1 MNDKILSF
9 IPKMYLPESVFF
21 GNQSLSFLKTIQDS
35 KILFVVSTKF
45 NNKNKGLIE
54 ELIDGSKL
62 ISHSGEPTELD
73 IDRIKKFSKDAEI
86 IVGIGGGSVIDLV
99 KVVKKERD
107 IKMVAIPTTIGSGA
121 EVSRFALITNSKT
134 NKKNVITSPDFLPEV
149 VIYNPLLFKT
159 IPKQEIIYQTIDA
172 FSHAIESLVSRIS
185 NPVSNML
192 SAAAIDYLYEG
203 LEEISSSK
211 INDEVLEKIIT
222 ASFLAGLAQSTAGT
236 GLAHSFAH
244 YFGPKNNIPHSKA
257 VAIFLLD
264 VLELN
269 AASCDKY
276 KKLNNL
282 KNISEKNF
290 ILKLKKLFNKLN
302 VTKEQIKLK
311 EDILVCCEQIRKD
324 ICTLSNPYSPKTE
337 DIVLIIKKHL

>member
-1 MNDKILSF
+1 MDDRILSF
-9 IPKMYLPESVFF
+9 VPKVYLPKSIFF
-21 GNQSLSFLKTIQDS
+21 GSKSFSFLKTINDS
-35 KILFVVSTKF
+35 KKLFVVSSGF
-45 NNKNKGLIE
+45 DARNKQLVKGLTK
-54 ELIDGSKL
+54 GAKTVF
-62 ISHSGEPTELD
+62 HSGEPKDPD
-73 IDRIKKFSKDAEI
+73 IEIIKKESKGSKTI
-86 IVGIGGGSVIDLV
+86 IALGGGSVIDLV
-99 KVVKKERD
+99 KIVKKELGL
-107 IKMVAIPTTIGSGA
+107 KMIAIPTTIGSGA
-121 EVSRFALITNSKT
+121 EVSRFSLIIDSKT
-134 NKKNVITSPDFLPEV
+134 NKKNVINSPDLLPEV

-159 IPKQEIIYQTIDA
+159 ISKQEIIHQTIDA

-185 NPVSNML
+185 NPVSNMF

-222 ASFLAGLAQSTAGT
+222 ASFLAGLAQSSAGT